1 MRTAHA
7 LGAFCCSHLALSR
20 RGHMPAGPQSRHSY
34 NQITIGGAA
43 WDAASAL
50 AQILAL
56 AWVGE

>member
-1 MRTAHA
+1 
-7 LGAFCCSHLALSR
+7 
-20 RGHMPAGPQSRHSY
+20 MPAGPQSRHSY
-34 NQITIGGAA
+34 NQITAGGVA